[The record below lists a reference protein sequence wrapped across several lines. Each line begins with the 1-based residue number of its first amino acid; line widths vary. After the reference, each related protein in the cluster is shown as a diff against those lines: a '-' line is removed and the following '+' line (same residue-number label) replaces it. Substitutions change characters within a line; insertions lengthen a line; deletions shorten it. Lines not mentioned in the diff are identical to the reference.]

1 MNNMKNRF
9 LKFIDKT
16 LCLNLEKSEDE
27 VVGVKQN
34 ADTKMNEVTVTL
46 KVAGKL
52 QKQVMQRT
60 NTYFLAKG
68 AGAIK

>member
-1 MNNMKNRF
+1 MNNMKQKF
-9 LKFIDKT
+9 LKFIDKI
-16 LCLNLEKSEDE
+16 LCLNLENSENE
-27 VVGVKQN
+27 VVSVKQN

-52 QKQVMQRT
+52 QKQIMQKT
-60 NTYFLAKG
+60 TTYFLAKG